1 MNPEDG
7 PFFSGFDPGEFRH
20 AAARYVKLLIRARW
34 QAEPG
39 FLPEADL
46 AAWGLPDVAAD
57 RRPAW
62 QLLGQA
68 AAALAQINTQFIH
81 RCGSGGVREADESTP
96 EGRLAYAVAF
106 LADMNG
112 GGPDHNGTLVDASRR
127 LRAGGESNWVSL
139 VAWDTLAAIRADL
152 DLLPHPKRETDPD
165 RLDRIGGLLTSLV
178 EREQVKDFYSVEE
191 FASLLG
197 KAEFTCREWCRLG
210 RIKATKKHSGRGKH
224 QAWAIS
230 HDELLR
236 YRKEGLISLAQ

>member
-1 MNPEDG
+1 MARR
-7 PFFSGFDPGEFRH
+7 SSVAPG
-20 AAARYVKLLIRARW
+20 AVGARTDCTVKTSTRA
-34 QAEPG
+34 PG
-39 FLPEADL
+39 YAPADSALWRNL
-46 AAWGLPDVAAD
+46 AVVEG
-57 RRPAW
+57 
-62 QLLGQA
+62 QLA
-68 AAALAQINTQFIH
+68 I
-81 RCGSGGVREADESTP
+81 
-96 EGRLAYAVAF
+96 
-106 LADMNG
+106 